1 VITFDNLQKF
11 QEINS
16 NGTRDFLA
24 IRTKYLPSIPPEI
37 MQNWELIQ
45 SFRKDIQLYREKTQ
59 P

>member
-24 IRTKYLPSIPPEI
+24 IRTKYLPKIPPEI